1 MVLKILVF
9 GSAHNYCVCI
19 DFFFSFIFKYN
30 HVLGF
35 PLIFLGSQLSKQF
48 TYAYSSYCILA
59 FSLFDFL
66 VQFVGLFKNM
76 EFLRLPC

>member
-1 MVLKILVF
+1 MVLKIPVF
-9 GSAHNYCVCI
+9 GFAQNYCVCI
-19 DFFFSFIFKYN
+19 DFFFYFFFRYN
-30 HVLGF
+30 PVLGF

-59 FSLFDFL
+59 LSLFDFS
-66 VQFVGLFKNM
+66 VQLVGLFKNM